1 MVDND
6 QLEAVNA
13 RIDRAVRGPHPA
25 TASEVVHRRRC
36 RMPIT
41 DRNNPAARLALK
53 PGLIGEAK
61 EQQWKSFLLRKYSKR
76 SGLIPHSST
85 P

>member
-13 RIDRAVRGPHPA
+13 RIDRAAQGRYPA
-25 TASEVVHRRRC
+25 MASEVVHRRRC

-61 EQQWKSFLLRKYSKR
+61 EQQQWKSFLLRKYSKQ
-76 SGLIPHSST
+76 SGLIPHS
-85 P
+85 